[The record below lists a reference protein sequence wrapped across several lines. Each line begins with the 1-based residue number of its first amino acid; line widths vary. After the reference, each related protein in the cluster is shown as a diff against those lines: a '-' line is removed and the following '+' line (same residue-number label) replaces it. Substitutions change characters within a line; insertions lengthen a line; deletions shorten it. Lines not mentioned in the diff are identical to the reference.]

1 MRKEFEEV
9 DLLIKEALT
18 SEEAKF
24 YDHLDEQNMLQMF
37 GGVFD
42 GKNKWLI
49 VIMNVM
55 TFVALGFLIY
65 CIVQFMNVEDTNM
78 LIKWAAGGMI
88 CIMMMSM
95 IKVFIWMQM
104 DKNSVI
110 RELTRLELQVS
121 VLASKLSE

>member
-9 DLLIKEALT
+9 DQLIKEALT
-18 SEEAKF
+18 TEEAKF

-37 GGVFD
+37 GGIFD

-65 CIVQFMNVEDTNM
+65 CIVQFVNAEDTNL
-78 LIKWAAGGMI
+78 LIKWGLGGMV
-88 CIMMMSM
+88 CAMVMSM
-95 IKVFIWMQM
+95 IKIFMWMQM
-104 DKNSVI
+104 DKNSII
-110 RELTRLELQVS
+110 RELKRLELQVS
-121 VLASKLSE
+121 VLASKLSN

>member
-9 DLLIKEALT
+9 DQLIKEALT

-65 CIVQFMNVEDTNM
+65 CIVQFLNVEDTNM

-88 CIMMMSM
+88 CMMMMSM

-110 RELTRLELQVS
+110 RELKRLELQVS
-121 VLASKLSE
+121 ILSSKLSE

>member
-65 CIVQFMNVEDTNM
+65 CIVQFMNAEDTNM

-110 RELTRLELQVS
+110 RELKRLELQVS

>member
-9 DLLIKEALT
+9 DQLIKEALT

-65 CIVQFMNVEDTNM
+65 CIVQFLKVEDTNM

-88 CIMMMSM
+88 CMMMMSM

-104 DKNSVI
+104 DKNSMI
-110 RELTRLELQVS
+110 RELKRLELQVS
-121 VLASKLSE
+121 ILSSKLSE

>member
-110 RELTRLELQVS
+110 RELKRLELQVS